1 MFVSFLLILV
11 NFTPV
16 KHFKSL
22 FSLVNYGGGLGEWLG
37 VVPKI
42 CFTKLFLYGYQKLH
56 AQTFF
61 IWYLTFNQTHI
72 RIKYLLFKHIKYSER
87 FKFEFL

>member
-1 MFVSFLLILV
+1 M
-11 NFTPV
+11 
-16 KHFKSL
+16 
-22 FSLVNYGGGLGEWLG
+22 G
-37 VVPKI
+37 VVWGRAKDFFYRI
-42 CFTKLFLYGYQKLH
+42 VLYGYQKLP

-87 FKFEFL
+87 IEFEFSW